1 MTKSQLI
8 QVLHEREKSESESDD
23 VSLNEASK
31 TVKYKR
37 ARGNKGSCVFNETQ
51 IIQIL
56 NNQQQAQNNNPAS
69 PNNTSTLAH
78 TESNVKENFFF
89 CICKASN

>member
-1 MTKSQLI
+1 M
-8 QVLHEREKSESESDD
+8 HEREKSESESDD

-56 NNQQQAQNNNPAS
+56 NNQPQAQTNNPSS

-78 TESNVKENFFF
+78 TESNVKRIECFYF
-89 CICKASN
+89 